1 MYSGFDAPP
10 GFDTI
15 DRNSSADNA
24 EFPMIV
30 VNQPPPLFDKEADWG
45 VCVLDSDRVALMFG
59 MPMEIDVTIAIL
71 RFIPEIIWH
80 AGIQTILLEILY
92 GTFLECFDR
101 SSGHPVL
108 KPAFRDMAYL
118 SAKALLHIGIQRK
131 CICDESDKAVLESI
145 SSRHRI
151 MGSNHYKDDS
161 DLESIFG
168 IVDHVLGNFKPMCW
182 QNFSF
187 TVPHHTWMA
196 HILLYRAWDV
206 VRRGN
211 PLPDDIRDFILHSLQ
226 LDPPPPVPI
235 VTDCLFMVGL
245 VLGISLHA
253 GDLLVVDKR

>member
-1 MYSGFDAPP
+1 MYGGFDAPP

-30 VNQPPPLFDKEADWG
+30 VNQPPPLFDKETDWG
-45 VCVLDSDRVALMFG
+45 VYVLDSDCVALMFG

-80 AGIQTILLEILY
+80 AGIQTIPLEMLY

-118 SAKALLHIGIQRK
+118 SAKALLNIGIQRK
-131 CICDESDKAVLESI
+131 CIGDESDKAVLESI

-151 MGSNHYKDDS
+151 VGSNHYKDDS
-161 DLESIFG
+161 DLESIWYCRPCPRQFQTYLLAELLLHRSSPHLDG
-168 IVDHVLGNFKPMCW
+168 PYPPLPCLGCCPER
-182 QNFSF
+182 QSF
-187 TVPHHTWMA
+187 T
-196 HILLYRAWDV
+196 R
-206 VRRGN
+206 
-211 PLPDDIRDFILHSLQ
+211 
-226 LDPPPPVPI
+226 
-235 VTDCLFMVGL
+235 
-245 VLGISLHA
+245 
-253 GDLLVVDKR
+253 